1 MGVYQYKS
9 VVMDFLLSSIGA
21 LPLESSTTVTGTTC
35 SFLQCVDAS
44 LLLRY
49 SHLLVQNH
57 NNCSIVWSSEGSDWD
72 VVVETSRPK
81 PDRPSRDEFRKMSQ
95 IVVHGLL
102 VKLVG
107 RRIDYDGRIDEIADV
122 SGSSFQV

>member
-21 LPLESSTTVTGTTC
+21 LPLESSTTVIGTTC

>member
-57 NNCSIVWSSEGSDWD
+57 NNCSIVWSSESSDWD
-72 VVVETSRPK
+72 LVVETSRPK
-81 PDRPSRDEFRKMSQ
+81 PDRSSGHEFRKMSQ

-102 VKLVG
+102 VKFVG
-107 RRIDYDGRIDEIADV
+107 RRVDYDGRIDEIAAV
-122 SGSSFQV
+122 GGSSFQV

>member
-21 LPLESSTTVTGTTC
+21 LPLESSTTVIGTTC

-44 LLLRY
+44 LLLTY

-72 VVVETSRPK
+72 LVVETSRPK
-81 PDRPSRDEFRKMSQ
+81 PDRSSRDEFRKMSQ

-107 RRIDYDGRIDEIADV
+107 RRIDYDGRINEIATV
-122 SGSSFQV
+122 GRSSFQV

>member
-21 LPLESSTTVTGTTC
+21 LPLESSTTVIGTTC
-35 SFLQCVDAS
+35 SFLECVDAS

-72 VVVETSRPK
+72 LVVETSRPK

-95 IVVHGLL
+95 IVVHGLF

-107 RRIDYDGRIDEIADV
+107 RRVDYDGRIDEIADV